1 MKLQTIGKYT
11 EIFNKAIQAKK
22 PLREYCKENDLNWN
36 SISSMFYTFK
46 PKNEQEEK
54 VKQLFQQAIKST
66 DKVDTNERAEVA
78 YERDEDD
85 SQYICLASGAVEMH
99 YSFDLTLKDDDK
111 YEVFYNFE
119 NIKSDLGENYYE

>member
-1 MKLQTIGKYT
+1 MKLSTIGKYT
-11 EIFNKAIQAKK
+11 EFFNKAIQAKK

-54 VKQLFQQAIKST
+54 VKQLFQQAIKSN

-78 YERDEDD
+78 YERDEDGKIIYYVYKIYKKSKPVLD
-85 SQYICLASGAVEMH
+85 GT
-99 YSFDLTLKDDDK
+99 LTR
-111 YEVFYNFE
+111 
-119 NIKSDLGENYYE
+119 

>member
-1 MKLQTIGKYT
+1 MKLPTIGKYT

-78 YERDEDD
+78 YERDEDGKIIYYVYKIYKKRV
-85 SQYICLASGAVEMH
+85 SIWELFSYI
-99 YSFDLTLKDDDK
+99 
-111 YEVFYNFE
+111 
-119 NIKSDLGENYYE
+119 

>member
-54 VKQLFQQAIKST
+54 VNSYFNKQLNLPIK
-66 DKVDTNERAEVA
+66 
-78 YERDEDD
+78 
-85 SQYICLASGAVEMH
+85 
-99 YSFDLTLKDDDK
+99 
-111 YEVFYNFE
+111 
-119 NIKSDLGENYYE
+119 